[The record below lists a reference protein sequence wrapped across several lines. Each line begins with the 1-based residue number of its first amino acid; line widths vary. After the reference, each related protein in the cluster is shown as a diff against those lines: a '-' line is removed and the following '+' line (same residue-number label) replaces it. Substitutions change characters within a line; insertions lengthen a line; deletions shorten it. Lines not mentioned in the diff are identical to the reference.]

1 MKKKK
6 RNLYDDLMI
15 SLSDRIEFM
24 CTQLDT
30 PDVESPLRESV
41 IQLNHKVN
49 IIVFLMKINRLT
61 PYKHSNLEG
70 WRQKLN
76 ELTKHLKKKDE
87 LN

>member
-30 PDVESPLRESV
+30 PDVESPHRESV
-41 IQLNHKVN
+41 IKLNHK
-49 IIVFLMKINRLT
+49 MS
-61 PYKHSNLEG
+61 YKNF
-70 WRQKLN
+70 
-76 ELTKHLKKKDE
+76 
-87 LN
+87 